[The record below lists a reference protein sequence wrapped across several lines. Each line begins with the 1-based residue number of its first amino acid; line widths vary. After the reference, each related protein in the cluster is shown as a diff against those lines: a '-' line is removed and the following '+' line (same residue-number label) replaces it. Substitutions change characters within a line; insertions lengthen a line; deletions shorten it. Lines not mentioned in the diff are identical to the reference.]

1 MNPEKKGWLK
11 DYIEFRKEFMDKR
24 DPTKKQAKARHPD
37 ESLYGIL
44 QPTGLMYGYPIQISK
59 EISEKIEN
67 WDKQSKMKVLLAES
81 LINSSL
87 IYKNS
92 NITSSEDLARA
103 ILDTSS
109 KITSFYNKIYPELAT
124 STTTFF
130 GKKKP
135 PLEVAEK
142 IIEKRISSKKIKK
155 ENFWTYFFD
164 NSLLFLDIYFFG
176 QWINTSSEKMVSEFF
191 KQEKE
196 ELQYTVVQVIV
207 AAAHANDTIEDE
219 ERRFFEFFLE
229 SSSFSNEKKTEA
241 RQFLNRGISAEEI
254 KLPENNSWILR
265 KYFLELAIL
274 TVWADKKVEQSE
286 VEFLEK
292 FSKRL
297 DLDEDDLENSMLAIE
312 AFVIEHWDELG
323 QLQDKQDLEEVSK
336 KFIERVTKI
345 IYKNKSRIA
354 HEIGVNNKLKRL
366 LEKSRHEDLNI
377 EDQDNLRVELLSI
390 LKTIPPFVIVSLPD
404 SFLSLPVLLQILPQ
418 SIFLTK

>member
-1 MNPEKKGWLK
+1 MNPERKGWLK
-11 DYIEFRKEFMDKR
+11 DYLDFRKEFMDKM
-24 DPTKKQAKARHPD
+24 DPARKQPKARHPD

-44 QPTGLMYGYPIQISK
+44 QPTGLMYGYPVQISK
-59 EISEKIEN
+59 EMSENIED
-67 WDKQSKMKVLLAES
+67 WDKESKMKVLLAES

-87 IYKNS
+87 IYKSS
-92 NITSSEDLARA
+92 NITSSEDFAQA
-103 ILDTSS
+103 ILETSS
-109 KITSFYNKIYPELAT
+109 RITSFYNKIYPELAT

-155 ENFWTYFFD
+155 ENFWTNFFD

-176 QWINTSSEKMVSEFF
+176 QWINTSAEKMVSEFF

-219 ERRFFEFFLE
+219 ERKFFEFFLD
-229 SSSFSNEKKTEA
+229 SSSFTSEKKTEA
-241 RQFLNRGISAEEI
+241 RQFLDRGISAEEI

-274 TVWADKKVEQSE
+274 TVWADKKVEQTE
-286 VEFLEK
+286 IEFLEK

-323 QLQDKQDLEEVSK
+323 QLQDKQDLEEVSN
-336 KFIERVTKI
+336 KFVERVSKV

-354 HEIGVNNKLKRL
+354 HEISLNSKLKRL
-366 LEKSRHEDLNI
+366 LEKSRHEDLTI
-377 EDQDNLRVELLSI
+377 EDQDGLREELLSI
-390 LKTIPPFVIVSLPD
+390 LKTIPTFVIVSLPD
-404 SFLSLPVLLQILPQ
+404 SFLTLPVLLKILPQ
-418 SIFLTK
+418 SVFLTK

>member
-1 MNPEKKGWLK
+1 MNPERKGWLK
-11 DYIEFRKEFMDKR
+11 DYLEFRKEFMDKM
-24 DPTKKQAKARHPD
+24 DPAKKQPKARHPD

-44 QPTGLMYGYPIQISK
+44 QPTGLMYGYPVQISK
-59 EISEKIEN
+59 EMSDKIED

-87 IYKNS
+87 IYKSS
-92 NITSSEDLARA
+92 NIASSEDLAQA

-109 KITSFYNKIYPELAT
+109 RITSFYNKIYPELAT

-135 PLEVAEK
+135 PLEVAET

-155 ENFWTYFFD
+155 ENFWTNFFD
-164 NSLLFLDIYFFG
+164 NSLLFLDIFFFG
-176 QWINTSSEKMVSEFF
+176 KWINTSAEKMVSEFF

-219 ERRFFEFFLE
+219 ERKFFEFFLN
-229 SSSFSNEKKTEA
+229 SSSFTSEKKAEA
-241 RQFLNRGISAEEI
+241 MKFLDKGISAEEI

-274 TVWADKKVEQSE
+274 TVWADKKVEQAE

-312 AFVIEHWDELG
+312 GFVIEHWDELG
-323 QLQDKQDLEEVSK
+323 QLQDKQDLEQVSK
-336 KFIERVTKI
+336 KFVERVSKV

-354 HEIGVNNKLKRL
+354 HEISMNGKLKLL
-366 LEKSRHEDLNI
+366 LEKSRHKDLTI
-377 EDQDNLRVELLSI
+377 EEQDSLREELLSI
-390 LKTIPPFVIVSLPD
+390 LRTIPTFVIVSLPE
-404 SFLSLPVLLQILPQ
+404 SFLTLPILLKILPQ
-418 SIFLTK
+418 SVFLTK

>member
-11 DYIEFRKEFMDKR
+11 DYLEFRKEFMDKI
-24 DPTKKQAKARHPD
+24 DPAKKLPKARHPD

-44 QPTGLMYGYPIQISK
+44 QPTGLMYGYPVHISK
-59 EISEKIEN
+59 EMSEKIED
-67 WDKQSKMKVLLAES
+67 WDKQSKMKVILAES

-87 IYKNS
+87 IYKSS
-92 NITSSEDLARA
+92 NISSSEDLARA

-109 KITSFYNKIYPELAT
+109 RITSFYNKIYPELAT

-155 ENFWTYFFD
+155 ENFWTNFFD
-164 NSLLFLDIYFFG
+164 NSLLFLDIFFFG
-176 QWINTSSEKMVSEFF
+176 QWINTSAEKMVSEFF

-219 ERRFFEFFLE
+219 ERRFFEFFLN
-229 SSSFSNEKKTEA
+229 SSSFSSEKKAEA
-241 RQFLNRGISAEEI
+241 MQFLDRGISAEEI

-274 TVWADKKVEQSE
+274 TVWADKKVEQTE

-312 AFVIEHWDELG
+312 GFVIEHWDELG
-323 QLQDKQDLEEVSK
+323 QLQNKQDLEQVSK
-336 KFIERVTKI
+336 KFVERVSKV

-354 HEIGVNNKLKRL
+354 HEISLNGKLKRL
-366 LEKSRHEDLNI
+366 LEKSRHKDLTI
-377 EDQDNLRVELLSI
+377 EDQDSLREELLSI
-390 LKTIPPFVIVSLPD
+390 LRTIPTFVIVSLPD
-404 SFLSLPVLLQILPQ
+404 SFLTLPILLKILPQ
-418 SIFLTK
+418 SVFLTK

>member
-1 MNPEKKGWLK
+1 
-11 DYIEFRKEFMDKR
+11 
-24 DPTKKQAKARHPD
+24 
-37 ESLYGIL
+37 
-44 QPTGLMYGYPIQISK
+44 
-59 EISEKIEN
+59 
-67 WDKQSKMKVLLAES
+67 
-81 LINSSL
+81 
-87 IYKNS
+87 
-92 NITSSEDLARA
+92 
-103 ILDTSS
+103 
-109 KITSFYNKIYPELAT
+109 
-124 STTTFF
+124 
-130 GKKKP
+130 
-135 PLEVAEK
+135 
-142 IIEKRISSKKIKK
+142 
-155 ENFWTYFFD
+155 
-164 NSLLFLDIYFFG
+164 
-176 QWINTSSEKMVSEFF
+176 MVSEFF

-219 ERRFFEFFLE
+219 ERRFFEFFLD

-241 RQFLNRGISAEEI
+241 RQFLDRGISAEEI
-254 KLPENNSWILR
+254 LLPENNSWILR

-323 QLQDKQDLEEVSK
+323 QLQDKQE
-336 KFIERVTKI
+336 FIERVTKI
-345 IYKNKSRIA
+345 ISKNESRIA
-354 HEIGVNNKLKRL
+354 HEINLNSKLKRL

-377 EDQDNLRVELLSI
+377 EDQDNLRGELLSI
-390 LKTIPPFVIVSLPD
+390 LKTIPTFVIVSLPD